1 VGGKDLRLAT
11 YDETNVN
18 HEVVWPIASGLTDG
32 SWHHWAL
39 TFDGSSGTQT
49 EVKVY
54 RDYAQIGSTITAS
67 YLLAYPSGNHTLS
80 IGGTGV
86 NPAHIRGNFDELRVS
101 EGVLP
106 VSAFLRA
113 QPNGTMV
120 IVR

>member
-1 VGGKDLRLAT
+1 MDLRLAT
-11 YDETNVN
+11 YDGANIN
-18 HEVVWPIASGLTDG
+18 HKGIWPTASGLTDG

-49 EVKVY
+49 EVKLY
-54 RDYAQIGSTITAS
+54 RDYAQVGSTITTS

-80 IGGTGV
+80 IGGTGS

-101 EGVLP
+101 AGVLP

-113 QPNGTMV
+113 QPNGTAL